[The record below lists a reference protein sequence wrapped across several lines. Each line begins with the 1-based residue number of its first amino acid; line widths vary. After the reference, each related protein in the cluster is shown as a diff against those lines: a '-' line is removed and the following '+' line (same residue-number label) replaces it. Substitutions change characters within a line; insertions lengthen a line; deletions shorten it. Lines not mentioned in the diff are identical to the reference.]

1 MKYWMVGLSDFVGI
15 SALKVVLAEKPKFLV
30 KPQTIRS
37 SVGDE
42 EIRLDCAA
50 TGNPEPTITW
60 SRNGIVLALTTRH
73 FLDKTGTLVI
83 KPVQSE
89 DYGTYRCDARNKY
102 GRASAEAEVILN
114 GNKSQIFTQ
123 ILIDPILL

>member
-1 MKYWMVGLSDFVGI
+1 MKYWMVSSSDFVGHIAFQVI
-15 SALKVVLAEKPKFLV
+15 SGKPKFLV
-30 KPQTIRS
+30 KPQTIRT

-50 TGNPEPTITW
+50 AGNPEPTITW

-73 FLDKTGTLVI
+73 FLDKSGTLVI
-83 KPVQSE
+83 KPVQSD

-114 GNKSQIFTQ
+114 GNKSQQLFAQ
-123 ILIDPILL
+123 ILNHTLL